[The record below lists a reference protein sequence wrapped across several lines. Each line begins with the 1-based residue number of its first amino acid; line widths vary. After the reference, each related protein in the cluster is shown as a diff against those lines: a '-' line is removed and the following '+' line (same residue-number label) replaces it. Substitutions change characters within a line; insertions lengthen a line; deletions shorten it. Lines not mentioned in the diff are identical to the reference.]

1 MRDLAPGVLALVA
14 AAAIPPSS
22 VQASTPSRFW
32 QNVKSLGVQCIVRRE
47 PFQNDP
53 KLQRELCGLVA
64 KLAARNSPV
73 PVKVV
78 QLGDPA
84 LIAPG
89 AAALLV
95 HASVQ
100 PSRAGQLLVFYVR
113 PIGGP
118 VQSTTLFGSA
128 PRAVPLGRGGLASP
142 AFEAELTAALA
153 EVLPWQARQ
162 AREAAIPKQ
171 D

>member
-1 MRDLAPGVLALVA
+1 MRDLAPGVLALAA
-14 AAAIPPSS
+14 AAAIPSGS
-22 VQASTPSRFW
+22 TQASTPSRFW

-53 KLQRELCGLVA
+53 KLQPELCERVA
-64 KLAARNSPV
+64 KLAARRSPV
-73 PVKVV
+73 PVKVI

-100 PSRAGQLLVFYVR
+100 PSRSGPLIAFYVR
-113 PIGGP
+113 PFGGP
-118 VQSTTLFGSA
+118 AQSAALFGSA
-128 PRAVPLGRGGLASP
+128 PRAVPLDNKGLASP
-142 AFEAELTAALA
+142 ALDDALAAALA
-153 EVLPWQARQ
+153 EVLPWQARAQ
-162 AREAAIPKQ
+162 GEKSIKAQ